1 MTGDKIR
8 FRFRKADALR
18 LISHL
23 DTMRCFERMLRRA
36 SVPFRSTAGFHPS
49 PRLVLALSL
58 PLGVVGDR
66 EVAELELTSEQ
77 NVQEITNRLA
87 DVAPPGMTILGSSAI
102 PLKFTATPRRI
113 VYRASIPEGRADSV
127 REAAQRLLQSEKVW
141 VERIKPKPRGLN
153 IRPYLRSIDVTDR
166 AVDFDLW
173 VTNGG
178 TARIDELVRLVGL
191 DEYETELNRTEL
203 ELRDEVPDDTPGMGA
218 DHPPTQPAETR
229 PPAAMTAARA
239 GEDRTP
245 VVPTWGLSPNGPI
258 VE

>member
-1 MTGDKIR
+1 MTGEKIR

-87 DVAPPGMTILGSSAI
+87 DVAPPGMTILGSSAV

-113 VYRASIPEGRADSV
+113 VYRASIPSGRAESV
-127 REAAQRLLQSEKVW
+127 RTAAQQLLQSEKVW

-153 IRPYLRSIDVTDR
+153 IRPYLRSINVAERT
-166 AVDFDLW
+166 VDFDLW

-191 DEYETELNRTEL
+191 DEYVTELNRTEL
-203 ELRDEVPDDTPGMGA
+203 ELHDEVPGDGA
-218 DHPPTQPAETR
+218 DQPPTQPAETR

-239 GEDRTP
+239 DEDRTP

>member
-66 EVAELELTSEQ
+66 EVAELELTSEH
-77 NVQEITNRLA
+77 NVQAITNRLA

-102 PLKFTATPRRI
+102 PMKVTASPRRI
-113 VYRASIPEGRADSV
+113 VYRASIPSGRSDAV
-127 REAAQRLLQSEKVW
+127 RDAALRLLESEKVW
-141 VERIKPKPRGLN
+141 VERTKPKPRGLN
-153 IRPYLRSIDVTDR
+153 IRPYLRSITVTDR
-166 AVDFDLW
+166 TVDFDLW

-191 DEYETELNRTEL
+191 DEIETELSRTEL
-203 ELRDEVPDDTPGMGA
+203 ELHDEVSGVAA
-218 DHPPTQPAETR
+218 DQPPTQPTETR
-229 PPAAMTAARA
+229 PPAALTAARA
-239 GEDRTP
+239 DDDRTP